1 MNLELKDMQLPAR
14 IRPESPLSDL
24 ELMRF
29 CDHSGLRVERE
40 PDGELLIMTP
50 AGFRTST
57 MNDRISFSLHAWAEA
72 DGRGVTTGSDGG
84 YTLPDGSMRA
94 PDAAW
99 VLLERVAT
107 LTAEQQEGF
116 APICPDF
123 VIELRSPGDRLA
135 ELQSKMERWISN
147 GAKVAWLIDPKRRT
161 VTIYRAKQEPEELTD
176 PSSVQGDG
184 PVQGF
189 ELVMNKVW
197 G

>member
-29 CDHSGLRVERE
+29 CDNSGLRVERE
-40 PDGELLIMTP
+40 PDGELVITTP

-57 MNDRISFSLHAWAEA
+57 MNDRISFSLHAWAEE

-107 LTAEQQEGF
+107 
-116 APICPDF
+116 
-123 VIELRSPGDRLA
+123 
-135 ELQSKMERWISN
+135 
-147 GAKVAWLIDPKRRT
+147 
-161 VTIYRAKQEPEELTD
+161 
-176 PSSVQGDG
+176 
-184 PVQGF
+184 
-189 ELVMNKVW
+189 
-197 G
+197 